1 MIFNADYDCV
11 DDDDNDGNSA
21 DDDVDSDDRD
31 DCVIHSDTTQW
42 SDLVRFDLHMEML
55 ENELQIFSTN
65 KKNY

>member
-31 DCVIHSDTTQW
+31 DCVIHSDTTQ
-42 SDLVRFDLHMEML
+42 
-55 ENELQIFSTN
+55 
-65 KKNY
+65 